1 MLYHRLLYTFVLVG
15 LLALG
20 ACEDLL
26 DQEPVS
32 EITQSNAFESA
43 EDAEAAIIGTY
54 NRLQDAL
61 GSDND
66 DLGIDN
72 GFVVWGDLR
81 ADALVSSPS
90 APPGIEE
97 ATMNALTS
105 TNIYADWS
113 PFYGVINAANTVLE
127 NVLTLEDISP
137 DVQNRILGEAYFL
150 RAYSY
155 FYLVRIWG
163 DVPLVETAYSSADQ
177 EFALPRTGKADIFAL
192 IESDLA
198 EAAQVLP
205 PQYTDNAQTR
215 GRATLGA
222 TQALQAHVF
231 TWIARREGGGD
242 AYLQQADAAATAVI
256 NSPVY
261 ALAANYADIFGAENT
276 SESIFELQ
284 YNLGNQETNDLSI
297 LFLKAPYNVQ
307 LRSLIEFDPKFIAL
321 AETRPEDT
329 RIPVIKQEPAEG
341 DLIQDP
347 FVVKYAGKG
356 QDAQGFSTSDDNI
369 PLLRLGGILLLQA
382 EIKNQL
388 GDTEAAVALVNQIR
402 ERAGLSAVTAA
413 SPQEATDLILEEG
426 YVELFAEGHRW
437 FDLIRHGVAVSQL
450 EDVTSEDQ
458 LLWPLNIDELTQNPN
473 LVQNSFY

>member
-43 EDAEAAIIGTY
+43 EDAEAAIIGAY
-54 NRLQDAL
+54 NRLQGAL
-61 GSDND
+61 GGGS
-66 DLGIDN
+66 

-81 ADALVSSPS
+81 ADALIGSPS
-90 APPGIEE
+90 APVGVEE

-105 TNIYADWS
+105 TNPYADWS

-127 NVLTLEDISP
+127 NVLTLDDIST
-137 DVQNRILGEAYFL
+137 DVQNRIRGEAYFL

-163 DVPLVETAYSSADQ
+163 NVPLVETAYSSADQ
-177 EFALPRTGKADIFAL
+177 EFAL

-261 ALAANYADIFGAENT
+261 ALADNYADIFGAENT
-276 SESIFELQ
+276 AESIFELQ
-284 YNLGNQETNDLSI
+284 YNLGTQETNDLSI
-297 LFLKAPYNVQ
+297 FFLKEPYNVQ

-382 EIKNQL
+382 EIKNQQ

-413 SPQEATDLILEEG
+413 SPQEATDLILEER

-437 FDLIRHGVAVSQL
+437 FDLIRNGVAVSQL